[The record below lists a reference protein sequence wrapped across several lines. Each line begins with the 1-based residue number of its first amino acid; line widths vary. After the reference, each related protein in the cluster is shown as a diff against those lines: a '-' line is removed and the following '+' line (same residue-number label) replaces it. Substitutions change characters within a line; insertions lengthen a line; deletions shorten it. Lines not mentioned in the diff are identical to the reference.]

1 MRKFI
6 FIINTIE
13 VVKLLK
19 AGKKL
24 QGVLY
29 IDDKG
34 WLTFKP
40 NNPPRIKSKEQL
52 VDHTSFGR
60 VTETACSY
68 KVYER
73 FPKVMGL
80 HRIMEALEREVK
92 DVKAAIFTNEIIDR
106 V

>member
-6 FIINTIE
+6 FIFNAIE

-29 IDDKG
+29 LDDKG

-40 NNPPRIKSKEQL
+40 NNPPKASSKER
-52 VDHTSFGR
+52 VVEHTSFGR
-60 VTETACSY
+60 VTETSASY

-80 HRIMEALEREVK
+80 HRIMSALDREVK
-92 DVKAAIFTNEIIDR
+92 DVKGAIFTNEIIDR